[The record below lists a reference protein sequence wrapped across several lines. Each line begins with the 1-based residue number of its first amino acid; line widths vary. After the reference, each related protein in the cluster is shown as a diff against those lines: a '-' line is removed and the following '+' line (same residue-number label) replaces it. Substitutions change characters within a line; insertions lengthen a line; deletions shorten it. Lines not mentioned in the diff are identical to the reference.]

1 MNLGG
6 RQTRREGLGAGGD
19 EHQDKHDT
27 GGRRGER
34 HRPETLALV
43 LTLRRPHVT
52 EKHQTGKDTRGRA
65 LCGNAETHTD
75 TSTGEARGTRG
86 RQTQE
91 RRRAAGGPGRA
102 GADTRRPRSCQSAPA
117 RPPPALTSGRSRRAP
132 GAHGRQPPAPA
143 RPRCHG
149 ERAGPRAADAEPRS
163 GTRADARRAARRRP
177 RRPAA
182 REGRGEPGGGG
193 EPPSGR
199 EATEE
204 GDGPE
209 AEVTPRPARPSSA
222 QSPLP
227 SPRPLTCR
235 HFRRAGPVAFLPYF
249 RPPPRADRGW
259 VRSKSLV
266 GNASSPDHP
275 RAQAPDPRAARHRR
289 RCLGRP
295 ELLGPPGQ
303 PAARPPPSPL
313 SAGPV
318 HCPLLPGA
326 TPRPVP
332 ARQATQ
338 ANVTSAAPR
347 AGAPKPGLTACRP
360 PRARP
365 QPGAQR
371 TRDLES
377 KGFTHTG
384 HVTAP

>member
-1 MNLGG
+1 METPRHTRTRAPGG
-6 RQTRREGLGAGGD
+6 PREADSGEAESRGRSRP
-19 EHQDKHDT
+19 
-27 GGRRGER
+27 GGRRHTKAAELPER
-34 HRPETLALV
+34 ACPPLA
-43 LTLRRPHVT
+43 P
-52 EKHQTGKDTRGRA
+52 
-65 LCGNAETHTD
+65 
-75 TSTGEARGTRG
+75 
-86 RQTQE
+86 
-91 RRRAAGGPGRA
+91 
-102 GADTRRPRSCQSAPA
+102 

-209 AEVTPRPARPSSA
+209 AEVTPRPTRPSSA

-235 HFRRAGPVAFLPYF
+235 HFRRAGPVAFCLISARRREPTEGGYAGRVWSGTHRFQTTPARKLRTPGPRATAGDALGDLSSWGHQASRLPDH
-249 RPPPRADRGW
+249 RPP
-259 VRSKSLV
+259 
-266 GNASSPDHP
+266 
-275 RAQAPDPRAARHRR
+275 
-289 RCLGRP
+289 RCL
-295 ELLGPPGQ
+295 LGQFTDPCSPG
-303 PAARPPPSPL
+303 
-313 SAGPV
+313 
-318 HCPLLPGA
+318 
-326 TPRPVP
+326 PRPGP

-347 AGAPKPGLTACRP
+347 AGAPKPGLTACLP